1 MYKDFVYFVI
11 SIMKKIIWTIL
22 LLYLWFIWYST
33 SLYLENINQCSSPW
47 PLWWCKYDV
56 TSQCLQ
62 NGNTLSIPYTK
73 NNKAKTW
80 SVLLCDWQVYW
91 GTWRIS
97 WLWCYAYKN
106 CCEPGSVVIDW
117 KCKRCD
123 SLSANE
129 YAGVDV
135 SNCAKWCDDSKK
147 YNLANNIQVCCDGI
161 LEGDVCQPSLWE
173 YWINLNEDCLLDWQC
188 GLNVYKLLWIRKSDE
203 NPTVM
208 WFFQDITIASTT
220 VILWTVLVIAMVIG
234 WLSRSFA
241 SITGKDTKKWKTIL
255 ISSFVWML
263 LVMWSYAII
272 RLIQFLALAWS

>member
-1 MYKDFVYFVI
+1 
-11 SIMKKIIWTIL
+11 MKKIIWTFL
-22 LLYLWFIWYST
+22 LLSLWFIGYST
-33 SLYLENINQCSSPW
+33 SLYLDDINQCSSSW
-47 PLWWCKYDV
+47 PLWWCNSSITI

-62 NGNTLSIPYTK
+62 NGNKLSIPYTK

-97 WLWCYAYKN
+97 RLWCYAYKN
-106 CCEPGSVVIDW
+106 CCEPGSVVITGW

-123 SLSANE
+123 SLSASE
-129 YAGVDV
+129 YAGVDT
-135 SNCAKWCDDSKK
+135 SNCAKWCDTSKQ
-147 YNLANNIQVCCDGI
+147 YSLDNWLTVCCDGI
-161 LEGDVCQPSLWE
+161 LEDNVCQPSLWE